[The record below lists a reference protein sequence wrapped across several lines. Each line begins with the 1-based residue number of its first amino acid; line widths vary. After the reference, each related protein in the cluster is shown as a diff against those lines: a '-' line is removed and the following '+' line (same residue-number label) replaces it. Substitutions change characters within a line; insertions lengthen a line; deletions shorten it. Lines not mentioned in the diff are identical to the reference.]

1 MLVQG
6 KEPAVS
12 TCYSQPRIRDYG
24 DLIALTASDFLGG
37 AHVIAGVAPSLPATN
52 HETSTSGGP
61 LGVLGQTNG
70 PQSTPNTPQ
79 SPGVLGTTQGPSATP
94 IASTSSPTGV
104 AGTSGGGGGG
114 GGGGNELPFTGFAVA
129 LAAFVGSSLAG
140 TGLALRKVLRR
151 E

>member
-1 MLVQG
+1 MRASTGANPLADSGFEAIDPPPGLAYSGAMLVRG

-24 DLIALTASDFLGG
+24 DLIELTASDFLGSVH
-37 AHVIAGVAPSLPATN
+37 AVAGVTASLPATN

-61 LGVLGQTNG
+61 LGVLGQTSG

-94 IASTSSPTGV
+94 IAGP
-104 AGTSGGGGGG
+104 
-114 GGGGNELPFTGFAVA
+114 
-129 LAAFVGSSLAG
+129 
-140 TGLALRKVLRR
+140 
-151 E
+151 